1 MFSREYKLKVVDA
14 DKPAIIVPSYS
25 VETYFAFSPEQAKKM
40 HVKQCIQPELPD
52 HHHAYHVMHSLQES
66 FYESKERWGIE
77 TEWKIK
83 KERMEELAQLLDL
96 DKYGYPY
103 KEVIDMIEGDY
114 FWVIS
119 YDD

>member
-1 MFSREYKLKVVDA
+1 MFNREYKLKIVDA
-14 DKPAIIVPSYS
+14 NKPAVMVPSYS

-40 HVKQCIQPELPD
+40 HVKQCIEPELPD
-52 HHHAYHVMHSLQES
+52 HHHAYDIMHSLPES
-66 FYESKERWGIE
+66 MYESKDRWFPM

-103 KEVIDMIEGDY
+103 REAIDMMEGDC
-114 FWVIS
+114 FWVIT